1 MKATGA
7 RTEERIIKTQKDRQN
22 KISAHKQLW
31 NLNENTNLILIS
43 QKKCVKFLMD
53 LFMKYKILNLI
64 KDPLATIG
72 EKTRK

>member
-22 KISAHKQLW
+22 TISAHKQLW

>member
-7 RTEERIIKTQKDRQN
+7 RTEERTIKTQKDRQN
-22 KISAHKQLW
+22 TISAHKQLW

-64 KDPLATIG
+64 KDSLATIG

>member
-22 KISAHKQLW
+22 TLSAHKQLW

-43 QKKCVKFLMD
+43 QKSVYFLMG
-53 LFMKYKILNLI
+53 LFIKYKILNLI
-64 KDPLATIG
+64 KDPLAIIG